1 MFDLKPTTALGEENA
16 RIDVVGAFTISEN
29 PNCSLASL
37 AARKG
42 QEAVVAG
49 AIEVA
54 LGIDLPGPGGCV
66 TKDDHRFW
74 WSGPGQWMIEADH
87 DTHPL
92 LAQEIKE
99 IVRDA
104 GAVTEQTDGW
114 CLFDIEGANPE
125 ALFERLCAV
134 DVPDMSIG
142 TATRTN
148 IHHIGCFLIREE
160 ARFNV
165 VGPRSSAGSLHS
177 ALVEVA
183 AGLP

>member
-29 PNCSLASL
+29 SNCSLASL
-37 AARKG
+37 AACKG
-42 QEAVVAG
+42 QEETVAG
-49 AIEVA
+49 AIESA

-66 TKDDHRFW
+66 TKDDHRVW

-92 LAQEIKE
+92 LAGEVKE

-114 CLFDIEGANPE
+114 CRFDIEGASPE

-134 DVPDMSIG
+134 DILGLATD
-142 TATRTN
+142 TATRTS

-165 VGPRSSAGSLHS
+165 IGPRSSAGSLHG
-177 ALVEVA
+177 ALAEVA